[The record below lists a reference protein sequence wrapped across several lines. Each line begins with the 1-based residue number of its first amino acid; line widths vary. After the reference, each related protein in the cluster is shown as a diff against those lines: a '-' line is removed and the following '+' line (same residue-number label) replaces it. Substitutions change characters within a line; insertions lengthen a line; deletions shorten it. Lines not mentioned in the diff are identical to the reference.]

1 MECRLKM
8 SFAIKTKVSME
19 MRLMA
24 IGNKLVSS
32 QLVCFFATGALEAMI
47 NLNDGVNIN
56 SSTGTSKQ
64 MKHLE
69 SFKHSSA
76 LKKAGKDSTF
86 GKAQTG
92 LLGYF
97 RLDVFIPEP

>member
-1 MECRLKM
+1 M
-8 SFAIKTKVSME
+8 SFAIKTKVSIDI
-19 MRLMA
+19 RFMA
-24 IGNKLVSS
+24 IDNKLVSS
-32 QLVCFFATGALEAMI
+32 QLVCFLATGTLEATI
-47 NLNDGVNIN
+47 NLKDGVNIN

-69 SFKHSSA
+69 SFKHSST
-76 LKKAGKDSTF
+76 LKKDGNDSTL

>member
-1 MECRLKM
+1 M

-19 MRLMA
+19 IRLMA
-24 IGNKLVSS
+24 KGNKLVSS
-32 QLVCFFATGALEAMI
+32 QLVCFLETGALEDAI

-64 MKHLE
+64 IKQLL

-76 LKKAGKDSTF
+76 LKKAGNDSTL
-86 GKAQTG
+86 GKTQTG

-97 RLDVFIPEP
+97 RLEVFIAKP